1 MLSQRPHTP
10 SPMQQKTA
18 ITHDTIV
25 QRQELQK
32 SLLKHSNRL
41 IDQLLKNLDVA
52 DNLVKRKLSPSHIER
67 QINYLR
73 ADIEPLRGFISR
85 ISLHAQN
92 LGAMKKEHELQGAFT
107 EGMNNLYTSLSSTGS
122 DTSSVT
128 RYLLDR
134 NARTPV
140 GTPSKLARTPNS
152 IPPKS
157 FKSPPKQR
165 SRSRSPPFYTPRK
178 VLAYSPQRT
187 HGISKSCSPVR
198 FNDGDC
204 LRERLSKKDSSDQVD
219 FPSSFV
225 DLENLDWRQIIDIS
239 KNTIYRKSSR
249 LYRRV
254 LKWLVYWKFRLT
266 GSKKIGVGDSLLALI
281 VVALVFHA
289 LHYFLDYLWLFY
301 KSKAGVRRG
310 VRPM

>member
-92 LGAMKKEHELQGAFT
+92 LGAMKKDDDAI
-107 EGMNNLYTSLSSTGS
+107 N
-122 DTSSVT
+122 
-128 RYLLDR
+128 
-134 NARTPV
+134 
-140 GTPSKLARTPNS
+140 
-152 IPPKS
+152 
-157 FKSPPKQR
+157 
-165 SRSRSPPFYTPRK
+165 
-178 VLAYSPQRT
+178 
-187 HGISKSCSPVR
+187 
-198 FNDGDC
+198 
-204 LRERLSKKDSSDQVD
+204 
-219 FPSSFV
+219 
-225 DLENLDWRQIIDIS
+225 
-239 KNTIYRKSSR
+239 
-249 LYRRV
+249 
-254 LKWLVYWKFRLT
+254 
-266 GSKKIGVGDSLLALI
+266 
-281 VVALVFHA
+281 
-289 LHYFLDYLWLFY
+289 
-301 KSKAGVRRG
+301 
-310 VRPM
+310 